1 MSRQAQHAL
10 TAATL
15 LAYVAAMLMLGL
27 ALRTPLSPSPA
38 TSKAEG
44 GPAWMESAILI
55 LFASLMLLGIVVIV
69 GFLAM
74 TISMRKKKKGEEHE
88 RAVEGPKPG
97 PAAAAAALLILA
109 AVLTAPFIFGENL
122 AGTLDLVMKPNA
134 TARGDV
140 SVGGPV
146 TGLAQAQLGARD
158 GRDGLQTM
166 SSGWLNL
173 GMLLAGIGFL
183 VGYGAMQ
190 AGRGARRQGSA
201 GKTRED
207 DEPLRDRVTSLALI
221 ELSIRAIEAEPDP
234 RRAIIACYEQFEVAL
249 TRRGFAVPE
258 SYTPVECLETA
269 LRRFDVSPEPLWSL
283 ITLFEKARFS
293 THEVTG
299 EDKAAAAEALAMIR
313 SSLTA
318 PSTAAD
324 EPPAQGEPV
333 G

>member
-1 MSRQAQHAL
+1 MPRQAQYAL
-10 TAATL
+10 TAAAL
-15 LAYVAAMLMLGL
+15 LAYVAALLMLGL
-27 ALRTPLSPSPA
+27 TLSPPVSPSLE
-38 TSKAEG
+38 TSKAAG
-44 GPAWMESAILI
+44 GPAWMEGAILI

-74 TISMRKKKKGEEHE
+74 TVSMRKKKKGEEHE
-88 RAVEGPKPG
+88 RAVEGSKPG
-97 PAAAAAALLILA
+97 HAAAVVALLVLA
-109 AVLTAPFIFGENL
+109 AVLTAPFILGKNL
-122 AGTLDLVMKPNA
+122 AGTLDLGMKPNA

-140 SVGGPV
+140 SVGRAV
-146 TGLAQAQLGARD
+146 TGLAQTQLGAQDSRD
-158 GRDGLQTM
+158 GHQTM

-183 VGYGAMQ
+183 VGYGAVE
-190 AGRGARRQGSA
+190 AGRGARRHGSA
-201 GKTRED
+201 GKTRDD
-207 DEPLRDRVTSLALI
+207 DEPLRDRVTPLELIDLSL
-221 ELSIRAIEAEPDP
+221 RVIEAEPDP

-249 TRRGFAVPE
+249 TRRGFVVPE

-299 EDKAAAAEALAMIR
+299 EDKAAAAAALAMIR
-313 SSLTA
+313 SSLMA
-318 PSTAAD
+318 PSTAGD
-324 EPPAQGEPV
+324 EAPAQGEPA